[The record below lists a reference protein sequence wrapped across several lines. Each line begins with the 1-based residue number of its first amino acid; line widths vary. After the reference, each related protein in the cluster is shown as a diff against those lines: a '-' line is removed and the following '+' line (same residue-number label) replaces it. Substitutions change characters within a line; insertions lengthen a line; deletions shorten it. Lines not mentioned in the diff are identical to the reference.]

1 MSHTVSQE
9 LKRFNYLLGETSM
22 VYHEINRKLGLSDST
37 SSILYALLEEG
48 GSRLLK
54 DICRFSGLSKQT
66 ANSAIRKLEQE
77 GILYLQPADG
87 KNKLVCLTEAGKE
100 LAQRTVGQ
108 VLTMEDDIFAAWL
121 REDVQRYFALA
132 AAFLLDLQ
140 KKADALPDAPPAVS
154 SENTSNQ
161 YMHL

>member
-54 DICRFSGLSKQT
+54 DICRFPG
-66 ANSAIRKLEQE
+66 
-77 GILYLQPADG
+77 
-87 KNKLVCLTEAGKE
+87 
-100 LAQRTVGQ
+100 
-108 VLTMEDDIFAAWL
+108 
-121 REDVQRYFALA
+121 
-132 AAFLLDLQ
+132 
-140 KKADALPDAPPAVS
+140 
-154 SENTSNQ
+154 
-161 YMHL
+161 